1 MRNRKI
7 LFAVV
12 VAALLATAGYGLYW
26 GGMQHGRNMAALVSN
41 EPVSATADTLKSGDS
56 NKKVLYWHDPMS
68 PGQKFDKPGKSPFMD
83 MQLVP
88 VYADEGSDDGSVKIS
103 PRVQQNLG
111 VRTAEVAQGEMT
123 SAVVAVGNIAYDE
136 RNVVV
141 IQGRSNGFVERVYVR
156 APFDPVRKGQALAE
170 LYIPEWVAAQE
181 EYLSVRRMQG
191 KGADSIIDGARQR
204 MRLVGMTDEQ
214 IQSVTSSD
222 RVQARATIFAPISG
236 VVAELALRAGM
247 TVAAGSPMFK
257 INGVSTM
264 WVNADIPESVTSR
277 VRPGDAV
284 EVRTPA
290 LQGTVF
296 KGKVSVILPDV
307 NPATRTLKARIEL
320 PNPSGQ
326 LVPGMFATINFA
338 TSSARSNVLLIPTE
352 ALIQTGTRSV
362 VLVAQ
367 GDGKFSP
374 AEVEIGSEANGKT
387 EIRKGLVA
395 GQKVVVSGQF
405 LIDSEASLTG
415 TESRMSAPE
424 GPAPVPAISAPAS
437 TAHHGAGRIESIDKD
452 EIMISHGPIPSLQW
466 DAMTMGFKLPASG
479 LPKNL
484 AVGDNVVFE
493 FQSVKDGVFEIS
505 SIKMPAVPAGA
516 AR

>member
-1 MRNRKI
+1 MRNIKI
-7 LFAVV
+7 VHATVAT
-12 VAALLATAGYGLYW
+12 VAAGLLAAAGYGLYW
-26 GGMQHGRNMAALVSN
+26 GGMQYGRNLAA
-41 EPVSATADTLKSGDS
+41 PVSDEPA
-56 NKKVLYWHDPMS
+56 KKVLYWHDPMS

-88 VYADEGSDDGSVKIS
+88 VYADEGSDDGSVNIS

-111 VRTAEVAQGEMT
+111 IRTAEVAQGTMA

-136 RNVVV
+136 RDVVV
-141 IQGRSNGFVERVYVR
+141 IQARSNGFVERLYVR

-170 LYIPEWVAAQE
+170 LYIPEWIAAQE
-181 EYLSVRRMQG
+181 EYLSVRRMRG
-191 KGADSIIDGARQR
+191 KGADVIVDGARQR

-214 IQSVTSSD
+214 IQAVTSSD
-222 RVQARATIFAPISG
+222 RVQARTTIFAPISG
-236 VVAELALRAGM
+236 VVAELDLRAGM
-247 TVAAGSPMFK
+247 TVTAGTPMFK

-320 PNPSGQ
+320 ANPSGL

-338 TSSARSNVLLIPTE
+338 SSSARGNVLLIPTE
-352 ALIQTGTRSV
+352 AVIQTGTRSV

-367 GDGKFSP
+367 GNGKFSP
-374 AEVEIGSEANGKT
+374 AEVEIGSEANGRT
-387 EIRKGLVA
+387 EIRKGLAA
-395 GQKVVVSGQF
+395 GQKVVISGQF

-415 TESRMSAPE
+415 TESRMTGTE
-424 GPAPVPAISAPAS
+424 IL
-437 TAHHGAGRIESIDKD
+437 THRGAGRIESIDKD
-452 EIMISHGPIPSLQW
+452 QIMISHGPIPSLQW
-466 DAMTMGFKLPASG
+466 DAMTMGFKVPASG

-493 FQSVKDGVFEIS
+493 FQSVKEGVFEIS
-505 SIKMPAVPAGA
+505 SISLKNKPMDSAMKMPAVPAVPAGA